1 MQSDHDGVKVE
12 NWLPVFPE
20 DVQAD
25 VALKV
30 DIGVVD
36 LPARQKKAID
46 TKRRLYARSV
56 GT

>member
-36 LPARQKKAID
+36 LRAEVSIKIIGDAGSQWK
-46 TKRRLYARSV
+46 
-56 GT
+56 